1 MIATSLPDSALQ
13 VVWEKYALQ
22 KEERLREQ
30 LLLHYLP
37 LVKVVAGRMKVG
49 MPGSVEYD
57 DLVSTGLMGL
67 MNSIENFSPERGFKF
82 ETFAVPR
89 IRGAIL
95 DGLRDV
101 DWAPRSVRQK
111 GRRLEQAIEKLTVE
125 LGRLPHDQE
134 IANELGLEGDE
145 YSHFMEQAGAAPV
158 ISLDVR
164 ASDRDEDDGG
174 ALHEVV
180 PDNSSIDPLLELEQ
194 KDARDI
200 AKQLISQLSEQERSV
215 VALYYY
221 EELTFKEIGQVL
233 NVSESRIC
241 QIHTKVLATLRTRM
255 KKVTD

>member
-1 MIATSLPDSALQ
+1 MIATSLPDTALQ
-13 VVWEKYALQ
+13 AVWEKYALN
-22 KEERLREQ
+22 KDERLREQ

-67 MNSIENFSPERGFKF
+67 MNSIENFSLDRGFKF
-82 ETFAVPR
+82 ETYAVPR

-95 DGLRDV
+95 DGLRDI

-111 GRRLEQAIEKLTVE
+111 GRRLEQAIEKLTAE

-134 IANELGLEGDE
+134 IAAELGLVGDE
-145 YSHFMEQAGAAPV
+145 YNHFMEQAGAAPV

-164 ASDRDEDDGG
+164 ASDRDEEDGG

-180 PDNSSIDPLLELEQ
+180 ADTSSVNPLDALEQ
-194 KDARDI
+194 KDAKDV
-200 AKQLISQLSEQERSV
+200 AKKLISQLSEQERAV

-241 QIHTKVLATLRTRM
+241 QIHTRVLATLRSRM
-255 KKVTD
+255 KRATE